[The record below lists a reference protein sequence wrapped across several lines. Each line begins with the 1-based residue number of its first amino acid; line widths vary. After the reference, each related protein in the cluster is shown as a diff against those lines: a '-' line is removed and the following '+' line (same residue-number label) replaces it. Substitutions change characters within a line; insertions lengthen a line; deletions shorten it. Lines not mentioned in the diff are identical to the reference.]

1 MNTSTFKEV
10 FTASIEVCNFVCHF
24 CFEFSFFYRE
34 CTLHF
39 SWFTPV
45 IFNLHMFLLFSV
57 LGGKDSHQL
66 CPSSKSFELSCESII
81 IIKQHDKL
89 VTFSTMSPSLL
100 LNSLWCNNFIPWW
113 CCGSGKARNKVFL
126 FFNLS
131 ICCLRTTSNVLT
143 NNIVNTFPRGRGRV
157 NYTIA
162 GVPGEKP

>member
-126 FFNLS
+126 IFNLS